1 MTMRLTEWQK
11 SALDSVLSNILE
23 ESMNAGNSKIKLS
36 DYMGAILD
44 GIGLSE
50 ISLQSI
56 IASVNRINERPS
68 MHNFGAEYKQGN
80 VFIGPPIISLTG
92 NFIKEKNLLIFED
105 SRNTNSVVYDF
116 IKKSFVDETITKRI
130 YNPYSEHGFLN
141 GIACNSYIQQ
151 VILSLVDNTAP
162 EWIFNYLNTTV
173 EISAL
178 LASFSS
184 KELKECP
191 KGFIPYLEETDSSL
205 TPSILRHFM
214 RREKYGVFGVNLMES
229 LTLDEEEFDTL
240 IKFNVIND
248 LKKML
253 INDIKSGIINEA
265 YEVNRFIRLCLKM
278 VNMTEDLTSLIDT
291 SKGIRVNA
299 EYLQD
304 ILDKAKN
311 EALAKK
317 LQRLN
322 FINGIKFADLI
333 VVVPQNQEEK
343 KAEGKMQHN
352 CVGHFYDDS
361 ILADRDLIYFIRK
374 QSESNQSYVTC
385 RYNINAKETVEFRGF
400 GNSRVRDNNVYN
412 FIEVIDSL
420 INKANL

>member
-1 MTMRLTEWQK
+1 MRLTDWQK

-23 ESMNAGNSKIKLS
+23 ENMNAGNSKIKLS

-80 VFIGPPIISLTG
+80 VFIGLPIIYLTG

-105 SRNTNSVVYDF
+105 FRNTNSVVYDF

-141 GIACNSYIQQ
+141 GIACDNYIQQ

-162 EWIFNYLNTTV
+162 EWIFNYLNTTI
-173 EISAL
+173 EISSL
-178 LASFSS
+178 LTSFSS
-184 KELKECP
+184 EELKECP
-191 KGFIPYLEETDSSL
+191 KGFIPYLEETDSAL
-205 TPSILRHFM
+205 TPTILRRFM

-229 LTLDEEEFDTL
+229 LHLDEEDFDTL
-240 IKFNVIND
+240 IKSNIIND
-248 LKKML
+248 LKKIL

-265 YEVNRFIRLCLKM
+265 YEIERFVRLWLKIIH
-278 VNMTEDLTSLIDT
+278 MTEDSANLIDT

-304 ILDKAKN
+304 ILYKAKN

-317 LQRLN
+317 LQKLN

-343 KAEGKMQHN
+343 KVEGEMQHN
-352 CVGHFYDDS
+352 CVGHYYDNS

-374 QSESNQSYVTC
+374 QSKPNESYVTC
-385 RYNINAKETVEFRGF
+385 RYNINTKKTVEFRGF
-400 GNSRVRDNNVYN
+400 GNSLVRDNNVYN
-412 FIEVIDSL
+412 FIEGIDSL